1 MDSDKFLSSLE
12 QDVLIKFSDES
23 SKDIIIMGDF
33 NANVV
38 APKLWKYKKELIHA
52 TQLYG
57 LNQLINEPT
66 RVTEHTRSAIDLVF
80 VNNSHRI
87 CLFGVQEFASSD
99 HSIVFRS
106 QESGNLQGSSKNS
119 RNKIIQALQ

>member
-1 MDSDKFLSSLE
+1 MLRNDDYKQRLRL
-12 QDVLIKFSDES
+12 VAADES
-23 SKDIIIMGDF
+23 HF

-38 APKLWKYKKELIHA
+38 ALKLCKYAKKLIHA

-66 RVTEHTRSAIDLVF
+66 RVTEHTRSAIDFVF

-87 CLFGVQEFASSD
+87 CSINHQLFAILLYTFY
-99 HSIVFRS
+99 R
-106 QESGNLQGSSKNS
+106 
-119 RNKIIQALQ
+119 KIK

>member
-1 MDSDKFLSSLE
+1 MYLESDSVEMVCVEICLDKAKNTIFGVIYKLPIMDSDKFLSSLE
-12 QDVLIKFSDES
+12 QDVLIKLSDEA

-38 APKLWKYKKELIHA
+38 APKLCKYAKKLIHA

-66 RVTEHTRSAIDLVF
+66 RVNTQ
-80 VNNSHRI
+80 
-87 CLFGVQEFASSD
+87 VQLL
-99 HSIVFRS
+99 I
-106 QESGNLQGSSKNS
+106 
-119 RNKIIQALQ
+119 

>member
-12 QDVLIKFSDES
+12 QDVLIKLSDEA

-33 NANVV
+33 NAVV
-38 APKLWKYKKELIHA
+38 APKLCKYAKKLIHA

-66 RVTEHTRSAIDLVF
+66 RVTEHTSSAIDLVF

-87 CLFGVQEFASSD
+87 CSYGVQEFSASD
-99 HSIVFRS
+99 HSIVFAVKKAGICKV
-106 QESGNLQGSSKNS
+106 QA
-119 RNKIIQALQ
+119 KIR